1 MKARRKKWRIKPL
14 KKRENK
20 KKRVVRTIFL
30 IIAILIILGGIGA
43 SGMLIWLKSNMPS
56 PEKLLE
62 REVPLST
69 KIYDRAEKQVLYE
82 IFSEERRTLVKLEEL
97 PPYLI
102 KATITAEDRNFFT
115 HPGFNF
121 KSMVRAIIVDIFKG
135 GKLQGGSTITQQF
148 IKNAFLTP
156 EKAIL
161 RKIKELFLAYQIEQ
175 KFSKEEILQMYL
187 NEIPYGG
194 TAYGVEAA
202 ASIYF
207 QKSAKNLSLDEAA
220 LLAALPKAPT
230 YYSPWGDHQEELI
243 NRRDYI
249 LNSMVEENYITE
261 EESEEA
267 KKINTLEKIKRFQS
281 SITAP
286 HFVMYIKQILVEK
299 YGHRLVEQ
307 GGLKIITTL
316 DLEAQKKAEEVIE
329 EKMENVKKWG
339 GNNAALVS
347 IDVKTGEI
355 LAMVGSA
362 NFLDETI
369 NGQVNVATSLRQ
381 PGSSF
386 KPIVYAAAFEK
397 GYTPDTILFDVK
409 TDFGP
414 QGDGKPSYIPSN
426 YDLKERGPVTMRQA
440 LAGSLNIPSIKTAYL
455 TRPETIVELAQRM
468 GYSTIT
474 DPKKYGISLGL
485 GAADVTLLEHA
496 SAFSIFAREGE
507 RIPITAI
514 LEVKDN
520 KGKILEKKEENDLE
534 NFQVISQNT
543 ARTISDILSDN
554 ESRAL
559 IFGQNPNFLLPDRPV
574 AVKTGTT
581 NEFRNAWALGYT
593 PEIVTGVWVGNTDNS
608 KMKQGADGSQVA
620 LPIWHNFMAEIT
632 KRYSPTKFTPPQ
644 IIKTEKPILNGEIP
658 EDVTLKIDKISGKL
672 ATEFTPP
679 ELIEEKTFKA
689 YHSILFWV
697 DRDNPQGPIPLNPAN
712 DPQFLRW
719 EEAIKIWLEKQ
730 KEENKAE
737 FSLAPSQ
744 YDDIHIPANKPQ
756 LKILSPENNQ
766 NIDSQYLE
774 VSLNASAP
782 LGIDKISCF
791 IDEIEANSLI
801 ISDQNPP
808 FILPVNLAG
817 LKSGSHNLTIL
828 VKDKVGNKTEETIT
842 INLTIYLPQKIEI
855 DFPKNN
861 QQISQNDF
869 PLDIILSLPLGKF
882 KSLRLWQEDSSGKE
896 SLVST
901 LFSPAPG
908 MKQILLWPKSN
919 PGEYNFWAEGETE
932 KGEIISSEKIKITIY

>member
-520 KGKILEKKEENDLE
+520 
-534 NFQVISQNT
+534 
-543 ARTISDILSDN
+543 
-554 ESRAL
+554 
-559 IFGQNPNFLLPDRPV
+559 
-574 AVKTGTT
+574 
-581 NEFRNAWALGYT
+581 
-593 PEIVTGVWVGNTDNS
+593 
-608 KMKQGADGSQVA
+608 
-620 LPIWHNFMAEIT
+620 
-632 KRYSPTKFTPPQ
+632 
-644 IIKTEKPILNGEIP
+644 
-658 EDVTLKIDKISGKL
+658 
-672 ATEFTPP
+672 
-679 ELIEEKTFKA
+679 
-689 YHSILFWV
+689 
-697 DRDNPQGPIPLNPAN
+697 
-712 DPQFLRW
+712 
-719 EEAIKIWLEKQ
+719 
-730 KEENKAE
+730 
-737 FSLAPSQ
+737 
-744 YDDIHIPANKPQ
+744 
-756 LKILSPENNQ
+756 
-766 NIDSQYLE
+766 
-774 VSLNASAP
+774 
-782 LGIDKISCF
+782 
-791 IDEIEANSLI
+791 
-801 ISDQNPP
+801 
-808 FILPVNLAG
+808 
-817 LKSGSHNLTIL
+817 
-828 VKDKVGNKTEETIT
+828 
-842 INLTIYLPQKIEI
+842 
-855 DFPKNN
+855 
-861 QQISQNDF
+861 
-869 PLDIILSLPLGKF
+869 
-882 KSLRLWQEDSSGKE
+882 
-896 SLVST
+896 
-901 LFSPAPG
+901 
-908 MKQILLWPKSN
+908 
-919 PGEYNFWAEGETE
+919 
-932 KGEIISSEKIKITIY
+932 